1 MHHLVQLLLA
11 LLPRRAP
18 AIAVRHPVAAVDPWA
33 RPWTSPSK
41 EEAQAILR
49 RRRRRLYVI
58 SHGMHLPPRIPS

>member
-1 MHHLVQLLLA
+1 MHDLVRLLIA
-11 LLPRRAP
+11 LLPRRRRP
-18 AIAVRHPVAAVDPWA
+18 VAVRRPVPPGDPWT

-58 SHGMHLPPRIPS
+58 SHGIYLPPRIPS

>member
-1 MHHLVQLLLA
+1 MHHLVRLLPA

-18 AIAVRHPVAAVDPWA
+18 AAAVRRPAAAVD
-33 RPWTSPSK
+33 PWTSPSK